1 MHKCLIVKSDYC
13 DFNWWNSCSYF
24 DEMFGYVNLMII
36 KLLMMNLHAW
46 NVYMWILCI
55 LHKIGEIWYCCCW
68 IVDEFK
74 VNWCC
79 CCYEVLVLMIDTMG
93 IHNYEVV
100 VWIELFLKVLWKMG
114 KLMICDG
121 MMFRFQVLYSFDC
134 LLSL

>member
-1 MHKCLIVKSDYC
+1 VKSDYC
-13 DFNWWNSCSYF
+13 EFNWWNSCSYF

-100 VWIELFLKVLWKMG
+100 VWIECFWKFYEKWVNWWFVMEWCFGFKFCIVL
-114 KLMICDG
+114 IV
-121 MMFRFQVLYSFDC
+121 F
-134 LLSL
+134 